1 MLLRKGVSGKKH
13 TLLFGQ
19 ACCLYRKLGAQF
31 HFKHEEVD
39 SVSLFAAVLLAG
51 EQGQD
56 GGEAALKG
64 IREFF
69 GSREVLVDST
79 CLCLTPA

>member
-1 MLLRKGVSGKKH
+1 M
-13 TLLFGQ
+13 
-19 ACCLYRKLGAQF
+19 
-31 HFKHEEVD
+31 KHEEID

-69 GSREVLVDST
+69 GSRRGLGRFDLLVFDASVVAGGARKSPGSTEKKAKSLECSQQSPDS
-79 CLCLTPA
+79 

>member
-1 MLLRKGVSGKKH
+1 M
-13 TLLFGQ
+13 
-19 ACCLYRKLGAQF
+19 
-31 HFKHEEVD
+31 KHEEID

-69 GSREVLVDST
+69 GSREVLVDSI
-79 CLCLTPA
+79 CLYLLPA